1 MKAGTAATT
10 PGLARPSTPSS
21 GRERCRLR
29 LGAGSAYAVSH
40 ERGSVVRNRSL
51 LLAFAG
57 VVGLLVPGP
66 VQAVAATGPT
76 VTVSSGFNALS
87 CPSPAVCVAVGAV
100 ETSRDNAAGQVLGG
114 SFQPIA
120 VRTTNAGRSWVAVD
134 LPAMDANLRAVSCW
148 STTTCVAVGGT
159 RTVYRGRW
167 YSVAAVVL
175 RIQGTTGSRV
185 GHVPAGAR
193 ALDAVSCPGTGSCVA
208 TGGALVLGSV
218 QLSPELMTTHDGG
231 ATWAPVPLP
240 ISQGQLETVSCAS
253 VAHCV
258 ALGASSYL
266 AGTPAAGQES
276 RSRPVALWSSA
287 PATSWHVAAISTKQ
301 AGGGPSAVSCQAG
314 GHCLAVG
321 DWFNWCW
328 CGTGT
333 PGRFGS
339 AWATS
344 DGGAT
349 WSETVLPVLDGY
361 VTWYANAVSCWAA
374 GCAMAATVS
383 KTKPGSEYYAGI
395 QPLSASGA
403 PDGALSTSASGLRP
417 QYVYGLSC
425 GAQARCVA
433 VGQNWARPAE
443 ATIETETAAGHWT
456 TTFTW
461 QGPGQAPTSGS
472 PTDNP
477 NTLATCPGS
486 GTSTDRSE
494 PSGFDDVTD
503 EVTGGFGGVYA
514 HIGPA
519 TVCRDER
526 SNPST
531 SAWVMLQAG
540 ATNYTGCGRSS
551 KAFVQ
556 AGVFYSYPLGR
567 AHSDHAFVEVDYP
580 CLTGNGTHEFWGR
593 TVTSGTF
600 GVEDLGLST
609 SHANCPGTAAQAG
622 GDGTDRTIDRVE
634 ATLDGSCLWVMDLP
648 PRYAGQMHWAD
659 LAAEVHTSASRV
671 PGTYQDPLVFS
682 DAHAYLKGA
691 WENFVTNGH
700 GGASNPSMSEAPRRV
715 VVDGAVNQGTG
726 CQRQSGAG
734 ATWSVAMWAPDLGGS
749 CSPT

>member
-1 MKAGTAATT
+1 M
-10 PGLARPSTPSS
+10 
-21 GRERCRLR
+21 
-29 LGAGSAYAVSH
+29 
-40 ERGSVVRNRSL
+40 VRNRRL
-51 LLAFAG
+51 LSAFAG
-57 VVGLLVPGP
+57 VVGLLTTGP

-76 VTVSSGFNALS
+76 ATMSSDFSALS
-87 CPSPAVCVAVGAV
+87 CPNPAVCVAVGAV
-100 ETSRDNAAGQVLGG
+100 VTSHDNAAGQVVSG
-114 SFQPIA
+114 SYQPIA
-120 VRTTNAGRSWVAVD
+120 VRTSNGGRSWVAVD
-134 LPAMDANLRAVSCW
+134 LPAIDANLRAVSCW
-148 STTTCVAVGGT
+148 STTACVAVGST
-159 RTVYRGRW
+159 RTVYRGGW
-167 YSVAAVVL
+167 SSVAAVVL

-193 ALDAVSCPGTGSCVA
+193 ALDAVSCRGTGSCVA
-208 TGGALVLGSV
+208 TGYASALGSV
-218 QLSPELMTTHDGG
+218 QLRPELMTTHDGG
-231 ATWAPVPLP
+231 ATWAAVPLP
-240 ISQGQLETVSCAS
+240 ISQGELEAVSCAS
-253 VAHCV
+253 VTHCV
-258 ALGASSYL
+258 ALGASTYET
-266 AGTPAAGQES
+266 GTPGFGQGF
-276 RSRPVALWSSA
+276 RSRPVALWNSA

-301 AGGGPSAVSCQAG
+301 GDGGPTAVSCQSA

-321 DWFNWCW
+321 DWFNLCL
-328 CGTGT
+328 CGTST

-344 DGGAT
+344 NGGAT

-361 VTWYANAVSCWAA
+361 VTWYANAVSCWAT

-383 KTKPGSEYYAGI
+383 TTKPGSEYYAGL
-395 QPLSASGA
+395 QPLSASGVPA
-403 PDGALSTSASGLRP
+403 GALSTSASSLRP

-425 GAQARCVA
+425 AAEARCVA
-433 VGQNWARPAE
+433 VGQNWNSAGPGE

-456 TTFTW
+456 TTFVE
-461 QGPGQAPTSGS
+461 QGAGLAPTSGS
-472 PTDNP
+472 PTGNV
-477 NTLATCPGS
+477 NTLARCPGS
-486 GTSTDRSE
+486 GTSTDRKV
-494 PSGFDDVTD
+494 PSGSTFDDVTD

-526 SNPST
+526 SNPPT

-540 ATNYTGCGRSS
+540 GTNYSGCGRSS
-551 KAFVQ
+551 KVFVQ
-556 AGVFYSYPLGR
+556 DGVFYSYPLGR

-580 CLTGNGTHEFWGR
+580 CLAGNGTHEFWSR

-609 SHANCPGTAAQAG
+609 NHANCPGTAAQAG
-622 GDGTDRTIDRVE
+622 GDSTDRTIDRVE
-634 ATLDGSCLWVMDLP
+634 ATLDGRCLWVMDLP
-648 PRYAGQMHWAD
+648 PRYAGLMHWAN
-659 LAAEVHTSASRV
+659 LAAEVHTDASRV

-682 DAHAYLKGA
+682 DAHVYLKGT

-700 GGASNPSMSEAPRRV
+700 GGASNPSMSEAPSRV